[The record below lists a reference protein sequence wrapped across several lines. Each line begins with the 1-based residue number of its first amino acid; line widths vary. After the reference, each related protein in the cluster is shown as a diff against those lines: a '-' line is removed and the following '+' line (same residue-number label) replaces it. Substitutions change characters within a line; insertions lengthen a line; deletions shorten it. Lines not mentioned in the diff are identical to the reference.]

1 MARGS
6 WAAAALSVGALVLA
20 GAAPATAAHGPISID
35 VRIDLDDRTAPG
47 PQSPMIYA
55 VEGVEIADGPEL
67 TSDDLVSNASSLPC
81 AGVTVDVDR
90 TGEVVVAW
98 DGREPSCP
106 IRVIEVTI
114 IGHSFAGPYVAW
126 DRLLGVPTP
135 GEEPILDPGGP
146 EPEEPVVSD
155 LSVFVGD
162 FATVLTWTARES
174 EEAFL
179 VDQAWFRFELAEGS
193 EHDDDTDGGTDEG
206 TDGGGD
212 TGGGSEA
219 DGGGTD
225 EDGASE
231 EDGGAEEGDGAEE
244 GGAAPPPA
252 APAVPT
258 TATPTY
264 TG

>member
-6 WAAAALSVGALVLA
+6 WAAAALSAGVLVLA
-20 GAAPATAAHGPISID
+20 GAVPATAVHGPISID
-35 VRIDLDDRTAPG
+35 VRIDVDDREAPE
-47 PQSPMIYA
+47 PLSPLIYA
-55 VEGVEIADGPEL
+55 VEGVEVADGPEL

-106 IRVIEVTI
+106 IRLIEVTI

-146 EPEEPVVSD
+146 EPEEPVVAD
-155 LSVFVGD
+155 LRVRVGD
-162 FATVLTWTARES
+162 FATILTWTAREG
-174 EEAFL
+174 EQAFL
-179 VDQAWFRFELAEGS
+179 VDRAWFRFELAEGP
-193 EHDDDTDGGTDEG
+193 EHDGDGGTD
-206 TDGGGD
+206 D
-212 TGGGSEA
+212 
-219 DGGGTD
+219 
-225 EDGASE
+225 
-231 EDGGAEEGDGAEE
+231 DGAEE
-244 GGAAPPPA
+244 NGATP
-252 APAVPT
+252 APAGPARPT
-258 TATPTY
+258 IATPTY